1 MTSSI
6 SITSNSGFFLR
17 SVRLI
22 AFFPLSRL
30 SIDSKRTFC
39 KPHSYWQLS
48 HPELRCIDASA
59 SDHQHLT
66 LNLLENVW
74 GQRKIDQE
82 DNTNRQIICP
92 IVQCGLMSSRAS
104 LAVRFTN
111 PIPEIQ
117 IRIGT
122 EVLVLIIVC
131 GGMGV
136 KMWCDACA
144 CVQPGGDVWC
154 CLGLLVG
161 LVLLAHNYCAKRKSC
176 AAQWSNPAIQPFSI
190 SWSCRYFNTVGRKN
204 FGTFWGKRNLKHHWW
219 WEIWW

>member
-122 EVLVLIIVC
+122 EVQVLIKVC

-136 KMWCDACA
+136 KIWCDGMGYVVGFLVILVHVCS
-144 CVQPGGDVWC
+144 
-154 CLGLLVG
+154 LVG
-161 LVLLAHNYCAKRKSC
+161 MFGGSYVACPQLLCQKEKLRCPMKEPCNS
-176 AAQWSNPAIQPFSI
+176 
-190 SWSCRYFNTVGRKN
+190 
-204 FGTFWGKRNLKHHWW
+204 TFLNQLKL
-219 WEIWW
+219 

>member
-48 HPELRCIDASA
+48 HPERRCIDASA

-111 PIPEIQ
+111 PISEIQ

-122 EVLVLIIVC
+122 EVQVLIKVC
-131 GGMGV
+131 GGMG
-136 KMWCDACA
+136 
-144 CVQPGGDVWC
+144 DVMGFLVMLVHVWS
-154 CLGLLVG
+154 LVG
-161 LVLLAHNYCAKRKSC
+161 MFGGAAGGSCVACPQLLCQKEKLRCPMKE
-176 AAQWSNPAIQPFSI
+176 PFNS
-190 SWSCRYFNTVGRKN
+190 
-204 FGTFWGKRNLKHHWW
+204 TFLNQLKL
-219 WEIWW
+219 